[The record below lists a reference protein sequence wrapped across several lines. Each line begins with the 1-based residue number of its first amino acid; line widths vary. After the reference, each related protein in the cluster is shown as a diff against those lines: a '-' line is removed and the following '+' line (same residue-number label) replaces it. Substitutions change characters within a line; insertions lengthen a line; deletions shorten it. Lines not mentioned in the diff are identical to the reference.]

1 MSKRAL
7 TRRRAVAGLAVT
19 VAAAAAPLSARIGS
33 SLPAHASSAA
43 GADRGRGLAMP
54 PACTPGTLA
63 QTEGPFY
70 TPSTP
75 HRANLRE
82 PDSRGE
88 PLVLRG
94 LVLTPD
100 CRPLSGAAIDLWH
113 CDERGRY
120 DNVGFRY
127 RGHQFADEAGA
138 FRFETIRPGRYPA
151 RTPHFHVKVQG
162 ETTGGLTTQL
172 YFPDLPRDNAGDAIY
187 RDELLL
193 HLRRVGDTWRARF
206 DFVLSP
212 A

>member
-1 MSKRAL
+1 MPKRAL
-7 TRRRAVAGLAVT
+7 TRRRAVAGLATT
-19 VAAAAAPLSARIGS
+19 VAAAALPLSARAGS
-33 SLPAHASSAA
+33 SLPGHASSAVV
-43 GADRGRGLAMP
+43 ADGGRGPATP

-63 QTEGPFY
+63 QTEGPYY

-75 HRANLRE
+75 RRANLRE
-82 PDSRGE
+82 ADSRGE

-120 DNVGFRY
+120 DNEGFRY

-138 FRFETIRPGRYPA
+138 FRFETIRPGRYPG
-151 RTPHFHVKVQG
+151 RTPHFHVKVRG
-162 ETTGGLTTQL
+162 AATARLTTQL
-172 YFPDLPRDNAGDAIY
+172 YFPDLPRDNAGDPIY

-193 HLRRVGDTWRARF
+193 RLRREGDMWRARF
-206 DFVLSP
+206 DFVLPP

>member
-1 MSKRAL
+1 MPKPAL

-19 VAAAAAPLSARIGS
+19 VAAAALPLSARAGS
-33 SLPAHASSAA
+33 SLQDH
-43 GADRGRGLAMP
+43 GRGHATP
-54 PACTPGTLA
+54 PACTPGTLV
-63 QTEGPFY
+63 QTEGPYY

-75 HRANLRE
+75 RRATLRE

-100 CRPLSGAAIDLWH
+100 CRPSSGAVIDLWH

-120 DNVGFRY
+120 DNEGFRY
-127 RGHQFADEAGA
+127 RGHQFADKAGT
-138 FRFETIRPGRYPA
+138 FRFETIRPGRYPG
-151 RTPHFHVKVQG
+151 RTPHFHVKVRG
-162 ETTGGLTTQL
+162 ETTARLTTQL
-172 YFPDLPRDNAGDAIY
+172 YFPDLPRDNAADAIY

-193 HLRRVGDTWRARF
+193 HLRRDGDTWEARF
-206 DFVLSP
+206 DFVLPP

>member
-1 MSKRAL
+1 MPKPAL
-7 TRRRAVAGLAVT
+7 TRRRAVAGLTVT
-19 VAAAAAPLSARIGS
+19 VAAAALPLSARAGS
-33 SLPAHASSAA
+33 SLPGH
-43 GADRGRGLAMP
+43 GRGHATP

-63 QTEGPFY
+63 QTEGPYY

-75 HRANLRE
+75 RRATLRE

-100 CRPLSGAAIDLWH
+100 CRPSSGAAIDLWH

-120 DNVGFRY
+120 DNEGFRY
-127 RGHQFADEAGA
+127 RGHQFADGAGA
-138 FRFETIRPGRYPA
+138 FRFETIRPGRYPG
-151 RTPHFHVKVQG
+151 RTPHFHVKVRS
-162 ETTGGLTTQL
+162 ETARLTTQL
-172 YFPDLPRDNAGDAIY
+172 YFPDLPRDNAGDPIY

-193 HLRRVGDTWRARF
+193 RLRREGDTWWARF
-206 DFVLSP
+206 DFMLPP